1 MGFFLRA
8 PVVNDRLYH
17 TAKSAVGAR
26 TRARAP
32 LPPFPRTIPAGRRSL
47 CSRTT
52 AGGPE
57 PSSDGSAQRQTRPT
71 MEACASVRP
80 CWDPAR
86 GSRRIAGSLFSYLPA
101 SLIPSRTALWTAR
114 HLCQQFCLLLP
125 PLPPSRTDLWA
136 AIDGLQMA
144 TDSHKQSHEN
154 GPLSTRQLCTS
165 QSCVRSSKLMPTA

>member
-71 MEACASVRP
+71 KEACASVRP
-80 CWDPAR
+80 CWDEPSLGAMKNNSGPTNDTTCSVLLLWHQYPTSR
-86 GSRRIAGSLFSYLPA
+86 LLNPPSCFVPSRRASSASPCGRISFSSARLALFTAPHSDAGFVGCRGRIVSQPGRAY
-101 SLIPSRTALWTAR
+101 R
-114 HLCQQFCLLLP
+114 
-125 PLPPSRTDLWA
+125 
-136 AIDGLQMA
+136 GL
-144 TDSHKQSHEN
+144 
-154 GPLSTRQLCTS
+154 GL
-165 QSCVRSSKLMPTA
+165 